1 MNYCE
6 KCYHIFEGEVCTEC
20 GNTKVREARPDDICF
35 FTICEEQTG
44 AMLRDALEPEGI
56 KVVLVPVGS
65 GVRSAFGMTL
75 GSFEVYV
82 PYQHLS
88 AAQGFMDTVTGE
100 AFSGLAQILFDNRD
114 KWHTV
119 SKKVPKKLCKKFGLE
134 KGTDIL
140 KFAEDAVNRAT
151 SVKDDGFSSNCGSS
165 SGNYISVTFDGKV
178 FWFNSQTYEIF
189 V

>member
-6 KCYHIFEGEVCTEC
+6 KCYHVCEGTACTEC
-20 GNTKVREARPDDICF
+20 GSKKTREVRPDDICF
-35 FTICEEQTG
+35 FTICKEQTG
-44 AMLRDALEPEGI
+44 AMLRDALEADGI
-56 KVVLVPVGS
+56 KVVLVPFGS

-100 AFSGLAQILFDNRD
+100 AFSGLDQILLDNRD
-114 KWHTV
+114 KWHIA
-119 SKKVPKKLCKKFGLE
+119 SKKVPKKFCKKFGLE
-134 KGTDIL
+134 EGADIM
-140 KFAEDAVNRAT
+140 KFAEDAVNHAV
-151 SVKDDGFSSNCGSS
+151 SIKDDGFSSTCGSS
-165 SGNYISVTFDGKV
+165 SGNYISVTVDGKV
-178 FWFNSQTYEIF
+178 FWFNSLTYELF